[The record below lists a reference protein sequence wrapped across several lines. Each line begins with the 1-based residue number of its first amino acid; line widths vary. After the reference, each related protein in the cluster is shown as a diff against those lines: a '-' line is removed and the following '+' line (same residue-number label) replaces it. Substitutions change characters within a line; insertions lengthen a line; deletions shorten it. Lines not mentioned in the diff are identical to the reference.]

1 MSVGTS
7 VQGAAIGAVIGPDHS
22 PLFPSSYYTAWLDG
36 SNTVIAMTGL
46 TVLAS
51 AFEVVADYST
61 NTATIDGGVCP
72 ASTPARF
79 GLMDTAVGDTVLLWA
94 PVAFAD
100 GGGSPIT
107 PTEDDPLTF
116 AAGALKFQYAEV

>member
-7 VQGAAIGAVIGPDHS
+7 LQGAAIGAVIGPDHS
-22 PLFPSSYYTAWLDG
+22 PLFPSLYYTAWLDG

-51 AFEVVADYST
+51 DFEVIDTYST
-61 NTATIDGGVCP
+61 NTAIIDGGVCP

-79 GLMDTAVGDTVLLWA
+79 GLMDTEAGDTVLLWA

-100 GGGSPIT
+100 GDGDPVT
-107 PTEDDPLTF
+107 PAEDDPLSF
-116 AAGALKFQYAEV
+116 APGVLRFEYTEA